1 MTILLILEVIL
12 ILAIPYIAATII
24 ICVIRTKSIKSKAIK
39 ILIILTIILSV
50 SAILY
55 KMTKIS

>member
-1 MTILLILEVIL
+1 MTILLVLEIIL
-12 ILAIPYIAATII
+12 ILATPYIAAAII

-50 SAILY
+50 CAILF